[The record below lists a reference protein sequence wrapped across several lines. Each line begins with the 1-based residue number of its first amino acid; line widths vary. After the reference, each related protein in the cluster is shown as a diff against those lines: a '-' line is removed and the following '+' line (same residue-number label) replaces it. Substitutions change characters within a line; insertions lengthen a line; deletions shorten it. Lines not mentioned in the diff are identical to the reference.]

1 MVQLIKHVVSC
12 TKCKTKERRKCGEY
26 IVSSCIVHLRIT
38 TSLCIIQ
45 TKQHITLT
53 GVEVS
58 VPIREVSPIPGIMVR
73 VGGEAQAYILYVDQR
88 IPF

>member
-1 MVQLIKHVVSC
+1 MHNTNQ
-12 TKCKTKERRKCGEY
+12 TA
-26 IVSSCIVHLRIT
+26 
-38 TSLCIIQ
+38 LCIIQ

-53 GVEVS
+53 GVELS